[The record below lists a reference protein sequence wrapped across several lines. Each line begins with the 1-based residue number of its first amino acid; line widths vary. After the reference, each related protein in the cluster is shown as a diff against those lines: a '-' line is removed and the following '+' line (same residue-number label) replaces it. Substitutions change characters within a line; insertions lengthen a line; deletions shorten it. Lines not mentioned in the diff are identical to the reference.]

1 MSLLSEV
8 KNTIQ
13 YWWMYTLMG
22 IMFVITGV
30 YILTTPEES
39 YFTLALF
46 FSIMVLV
53 NGLFNV
59 VFSVS
64 NRKFINGWGWYF
76 AGGILQVALGV
87 VLMMHPGVA
96 ETVMPLILG
105 FWLMFGGMSTISM
118 GLDIKSFDIKGWGW
132 IVFFGVLLMILSFIV
147 IMDPQFGASS
157 ILVLTSIAF
166 IIYGIGYVMLSMK
179 LKVVKH
185 YTLDRFK
192 TFKKEF
198 SKKFDELKHQIV
210 DEMNKNA
217 ANGESNSSE
226 VEQKFN
232 DLKKD
237 LETEN

>member
-1 MSLLSEV
+1 MSLVSDV

-22 IMFVITGV
+22 VLFVVTGIYV
-30 YILTTPEES
+30 LTSPEES
-39 YFTLALF
+39 YFTLAMF
-46 FSIMVLV
+46 FSIMVLI
-53 NGLFNV
+53 NGLFNIA
-59 VFSVS
+59 FSIS
-64 NRKFINGWGWYF
+64 SRKILSGWGWYL
-76 AGGILQVALGV
+76 AGGILQVALGII
-87 VLMMHPGVA
+87 LMKHPGIT

-166 IIYGIGYVMLSMK
+166 IIYGIGYIMLSLK
-179 LKVVKH
+179 LKKVKH
-185 YTLDRFK
+185 FTLDKFK
-192 TFKKEF
+192 SFKKDF
-198 SKKFDELKHQIV
+198 SKKFDDLKNQIV
-210 DEMNKNA
+210 DEMKKA
-217 ANGESNSSE
+217 EASGGAKSSD

-237 LETEN
+237 LEADS